1 MRAIMV
7 ELVLGTDDKPAHML
21 AHCMG
26 VRTVERKIT
35 DLPAKQASY
44 AIAMSMCHEHG
55 WSTDLVH
62 GLLPDGNEVFCF
74 RIHRG

>member
-1 MRAIMV
+1 MRAIVV
-7 ELVLGTDDKPAHML
+7 ELILGTDDKPAHML

-35 DLPAKQASY
+35 DLPVAQPAH
-44 AIAMSMCHEHG
+44 AIAMALCHENG
-55 WSTDLVH
+55 WSTDLVY

-74 RIHRG
+74 RMNRS